1 MNRTLGNSLEKRPQE
16 YAVVMFLPP
25 TLEQIIAPLR
35 ERFDPDYNTVAAH
48 ITLVFP
54 FETARPLDD
63 LSAIIKAEV
72 EQWQPGLIQLDSIG
86 DFYPGLPI
94 IYWRVIAAEALQQMY
109 IRLYSRLDLTLPF
122 KKLVPHVTVAR
133 EISHHRV
140 VLVKD
145 QIAAYLPEESFEVK
159 AVDLISPVADHQW
172 VSVRTFAVPRT

>member
-1 MNRTLGNSLEKRPQE
+1 MYQTLDNNFGKRPQE
-16 YAVVMFLPP
+16 YAVVIFLPP

-48 ITLVFP
+48 TTLVFP
-54 FETARPLDD
+54 FETTRSLDD

-72 EQWQPGLIQLDSIG
+72 EQWQPGLIKLDSIG
-86 DFYPGLPI
+86 DFYPHSPI
-94 IYWRVIAAEALQQMY
+94 IYWRVINSEPLQQMY
-109 IRLYSRLDLTLPF
+109 IRLHSRLGLTLPH
-122 KKLVPHVTVAR
+122 KELISHVTVVR

-172 VSVRTFAVPRT
+172 VSVRTFAVPSV